1 MRLWPSKLAIPA
13 AVSSTNAPN
22 ATSIITTSTTARW
35 IFMVSRSLPAMEL
48 GPVLRL
54 GTVTSTQDVA
64 HDLGIGSVVLADY
77 QTGGR
82 GRLERPWMSPVGT
95 ALLVSFVLQP
105 NPTLSLAAGVAAAEA
120 CGPGVRL
127 KWPNDLLL
135 DGRKVGG
142 ILVETTPAKAICG
155 VGINLTWAPDGAA
168 ELNLPR
174 EEVFGRLSERIAVW
188 VAMPADHV
196 LARWRQL
203 SATLGRR
210 VRIEVS
216 GRVAEGVAQDL
227 GPRGELIIDGV
238 AFVAGSVTHL

>member
-82 GRLERPWMSPVGT
+82 GRAEPAAGRGIRSAEREDRRMGGDAGGPGPCPVVSAVSHARPACADRSLGPRRRRRRPRPWS
-95 ALLVSFVLQP
+95 
-105 NPTLSLAAGVAAAEA
+105 
-120 CGPGVRL
+120 
-127 KWPNDLLL
+127 
-135 DGRKVGG
+135 
-142 ILVETTPAKAICG
+142 
-155 VGINLTWAPDGAA
+155 TW
-168 ELNLPR
+168 R
-174 EEVFGRLSERIAVW
+174 
-188 VAMPADHV
+188 ADH
-196 LARWRQL
+196 RR
-203 SATLGRR
+203 RR
-210 VRIEVS
+210 VR
-216 GRVAEGVAQDL
+216 GRQRHAPMRET
-227 GPRGELIIDGV
+227 IW
-238 AFVAGSVTHL
+238 